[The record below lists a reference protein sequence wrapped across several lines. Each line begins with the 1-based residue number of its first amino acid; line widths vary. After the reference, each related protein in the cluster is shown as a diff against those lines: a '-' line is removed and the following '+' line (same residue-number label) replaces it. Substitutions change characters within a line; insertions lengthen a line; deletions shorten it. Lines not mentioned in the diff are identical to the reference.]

1 MDGERELPKRQRKQ
15 VDICARSL
23 ALPQTT
29 AAEKQSTVLKV
40 KKARVKPQARLSAF
54 LIHYSIMR
62 VVCGY
67 APYISQS
74 DIVMHE
80 LLNADLLSWYC

>member
-1 MDGERELPKRQRKQ
+1 MLEDIRMDGERELPKRQRKQ

-40 KKARVKPQARLSAF
+40 KKARVKPKQGCQPF
-54 LIHYSIMR
+54 
-62 VVCGY
+62 
-67 APYISQS
+67 
-74 DIVMHE
+74 
-80 LLNADLLSWYC
+80 